1 MKKLLLSSVALL
13 GLTATALAADLPRR
27 TVVAPAPVPFVAV
40 PVFTWTGFYVGVN
53 AGYGFS
59 DRDDD
64 DLFNNGFG
72 FGGFGS
78 GLSVQTNA
86 GLAPVVPLSGFNTF
100 GLNGF
105 NRREREGF
113 VGGGQI
119 GYNFQFTP
127 GSGFVIGLEADIQYA
142 DFNRRD
148 DDDFFG
154 FGGFGGFGSNNGI
167 FTAATVLPN
176 GPGSGIL
183 PPTGVGNGAL
193 GNVALFD
200 GGLNSFNRF
209 DRHNF
214 DWFATV
220 RGRLGYA
227 FDRLLIY
234 ATGGVAFRDT
244 DNGDD
249 FNGFGFGTGIASGAA
264 LAGTGFYTTG
274 AAAIAGSAVIPTNA
288 GFFFDDRNRNDVGWT
303 VGGGIEYAFTGGFL
317 GFNNV
322 TAKIE
327 GLYVNFEDDRRN
339 NGFFGGGNVVGVSN
353 TGAAVFS
360 DQFAGSGFNNDRNRD
375 DFAVIRAGLNFKFGG
390 L

>member
-1 MKKLLLSSVALL
+1 
-13 GLTATALAADLPRR
+13 
-27 TVVAPAPVPFVAV
+27 
-40 PVFTWTGFYVGVN
+40 
-53 AGYGFS
+53 
-59 DRDDD
+59 
-64 DLFNNGFG
+64 
-72 FGGFGS
+72 
-78 GLSVQTNA
+78 
-86 GLAPVVPLSGFNTF
+86 
-100 GLNGF
+100 
-105 NRREREGF
+105 
-113 VGGGQI
+113 
-119 GYNFQFTP
+119 
-127 GSGFVIGLEADIQYA
+127 
-142 DFNRRD
+142 
-148 DDDFFG
+148 
-154 FGGFGGFGSNNGI
+154 
-167 FTAATVLPN
+167 
-176 GPGSGIL
+176 
-183 PPTGVGNGAL
+183 
-193 GNVALFD
+193 
-200 GGLNSFNRF
+200 
-209 DRHNF
+209 
-214 DWFATV
+214 V

-249 FNGFGFGTGIASGAA
+249 FNGFGFGTGFASGAA

-288 GFFFDDRNRNDVGWT
+288 GFFLEDRNDIGWT

-327 GLYVNFEDDRRN
+327 GLYVNFEDDRRR

-360 DQFAGSGFNNDRNRD
+360 DQFAGSGFNNHRNRD

>member
-1 MKKLLLSSVALL
+1 MKKLLLSSVALV
-13 GLTATALAADLPRR
+13 GLTATAMAADLPRR
-27 TVVAPAPVPFVAV
+27 TEVAPAPVPVAV

-59 DRDDD
+59 DHNDDD
-64 DLFNNGFG
+64 FNNGFG
-72 FGGFGS
+72 FGGFGDS

-86 GLAPVVPLSGFNTF
+86 GLAPVVPLAGFNTF

-105 NRREREGF
+105 DRREREGF

-127 GSGFVIGLEADIQYA
+127 GSGFVFGIEADIQYA
-142 DFNRRD
+142 DFNRDND
-148 DDDFFG
+148 DDLFG
-154 FGGFGGFGSNNGI
+154 VGGLGGIGNNGI
-167 FTAATVLPN
+167 FTAGTVLPAVA
-176 GPGSGIL
+176 GSGIA
-183 PPTGVGNGAL
+183 PPTGVGTGAL
-193 GNVALFD
+193 GNVALFNN
-200 GGLNSFNRF
+200 GLNAFGNNRG
-209 DRHNF
+209 HF

-264 LAGTGFYTTG
+264 LVGTGFYTIEG
-274 AAAIAGSAVIPTNA
+274 AAAAGSTVVPTNA
-288 GFFFDDRNRNDVGWT
+288 GFGFDDRNRNDVGWT
-303 VGGGIEYAFTGGFL
+303 VGGGLEYAFTGGLL

-327 GLYVNFEDDRRN
+327 GLYVNFEDDRRRN
-339 NGFFGGGNVVGVSN
+339 VFFGGGNVVGVSN
-353 TGAAVFS
+353 TGAAVVANQVGF
-360 DQFAGSGFNNDRNRD
+360 GFNNDRNRD

-390 L
+390 LGF